1 MKSSYLGKGGNIR
14 QIIAKIEF
22 CILLLEQLREAGGSQ
37 PLSSLVVSLPLS
49 NLSKSKKVAVTQY
62 REELC
67 THRTSPHDSHQ
78 VCSRAKG
85 LLIGK

>member
-22 CILLLEQLREAGGSQ
+22 CILLLEQLGEAGGSQ

-49 NLSKSKKVAVTQY
+49 KLSRSKKVAVTQY
-62 REELC
+62 RGELC
-67 THRTSPHDSHQ
+67 IHRTSPHDSHQ
-78 VCSRAKG
+78 VCNCAKG
-85 LLIGK
+85 LLTGK